1 MGALLGGAIGL
12 AIADGHR
19 RGALLGRSRRPAR
32 RVPRRLPA
40 AACCRTSAWCI
51 GGRKGEWLE
60 PARLI
65 SLFRASGPQRR
76 YKILDT
82 SVIIDGR
89 IADLCDTGFIDGTLV
104 IPQFVLK
111 ELQLVADSADSMKRN
126 RGRRGLDIL
135 QKIQK
140 MSGVEVTISDV
151 DYPEVREVD
160 LKLIELARTLQGKIV
175 TNDFNLNKVA
185 QLRGVD
191 VLNINELAN
200 ALKPV
205 VLPGEI
211 MKVFILKEGKEYNQG
226 VAYLDDG
233 TMVVVDNARK
243 MISKTI
249 DVVVT
254 SVLQTTAG
262 KMIFGRYI
270 DPNLASQG
278 SQGGRSR
285 DAIARSSRRSVA
297 PDSAGAG
304 AHRRTRSAST
314 PIAAAPPSDRASDAR
329 AFALHLASSP
339 VAILRPFHWWR
350 TVFWLIPAIAIYTIV
365 LGHAVASAR
374 ACSNRRGYFAH
385 WCARTWSWLILATTG
400 VRVQVRGLD
409 RLEPGKTYVFV
420 ANHQSIYD
428 IPVIF
433 ASLPYQLRIIAK
445 DSLGSFPFLGLAP
458 EPDRPPAGQPP
469 QARSARRVQLG
480 ERADGEGLVADR
492 VSRRH
497 AECRRAASAPFKGGS
512 LYPAVQAGLP
522 IVPIS
527 VAGSRHVMR
536 KGPAHDVS
544 RRSRTCRS
552 TIRFRRS
559 PPTEPN
565 IREVPRA
572 CTRRVARQIIAP
584 VDGSKRR
591 DRLNAD
597 DLELIVRAVA
607 STTASASAA
616 GT

>member
-1 MGALLGGAIGL
+1 MAWFILARLLFTGAVGYTAFLLRPLGPDPLVNVGFGLALAAVAVFFEWRLRDLALTSILGALVGGGVGLLIAKGIGAALFWADPSDQRVAFLHGFVLLLLPYLGL
-12 AIADGHR
+12 
-19 RGALLGRSRRPAR
+19 
-32 RVPRRLPA
+32 V
-40 AACCRTSAWCI
+40 I

-65 SLFRASGPQRR
+65 GLFRSTGPQRR

-140 MSGVEVTISDV
+140 MSGVEVSISDA
-151 DYPEVREVD
+151 DFPEVREVD

-185 QLRGVD
+185 QLRGVE

-270 DPNLASQG
+270 DPSLAAQ
-278 SQGGRSR
+278 
-285 DAIARSSRRSVA
+285 
-297 PDSAGAG
+297 
-304 AHRRTRSAST
+304 
-314 PIAAAPPSDRASDAR
+314 
-329 AFALHLASSP
+329 
-339 VAILRPFHWWR
+339 
-350 TVFWLIPAIAIYTIV
+350 
-365 LGHAVASAR
+365 
-374 ACSNRRGYFAH
+374 
-385 WCARTWSWLILATTG
+385 
-400 VRVQVRGLD
+400 
-409 RLEPGKTYVFV
+409 
-420 ANHQSIYD
+420 
-428 IPVIF
+428 
-433 ASLPYQLRIIAK
+433 
-445 DSLGSFPFLGLAP
+445 
-458 EPDRPPAGQPP
+458 AGQPVP
-469 QARSARRVQLG
+469 AGDRDEARKSGRNLQPAQVT
-480 ERADGEGLVADR
+480 
-492 VSRRH
+492 
-497 AECRRAASAPFKGGS
+497 
-512 LYPAVQAGLP
+512 PAVQAAPQQTGGK
-522 IVPIS
+522 I
-527 VAGSRHVMR
+527 AG
-536 KGPAHDVS
+536 
-544 RRSRTCRS
+544 
-552 TIRFRRS
+552 
-559 PPTEPN
+559 
-565 IREVPRA
+565 
-572 CTRRVARQIIAP
+572 
-584 VDGSKRR
+584 
-591 DRLNAD
+591 
-597 DLELIVRAVA
+597 
-607 STTASASAA
+607 
-616 GT
+616 